1 MSFKVNREIISSD
14 EVIYD
19 GFQEQAIE
27 FDCILPD
34 YCPDIFKVLK
44 CIITPCIVSKN
55 ISENKIGY
63 ELVVKANIL
72 YQSENSNAVNCIEQ
86 KMVFSKSVDVGEEL
100 SGAEIRL
107 IPVVDYVNCR
117 AVNQRRLD
125 IRGAISVKI
134 TVTGERAEEVISDS
148 YGMNIQLKKEDV
160 SVVGKK
166 LIKEKQIS
174 VSDDI
179 DIGYGKPP
187 IKSIIRSDCIVS
199 SVDKKII
206 ANKVIVNGE
215 MRICFLYC
223 SDEENGNVLEKME
236 FTLPFSQ
243 IMDVDGVDDSYD
255 TTVSA
260 NILGCELSSK
270 QNSDGE
276 MKTVSV
282 ETDICLTAVAVRN
295 NSIRIVSDA
304 YSTTYPC
311 ECVKSECSVRTSP
324 EKCCEI
330 HIERI
335 TVKTDDN
342 NISSVYDA
350 WSKVKNSSVITD
362 TENGTI
368 NLAIKLANSVVAC
381 DNSGKNVV
389 LENEHTLEHKF
400 RCKDITD
407 KTTVIPD
414 VDVISVTYNIDDNG
428 NIELKCEVRICINI
442 RRIYKF
448 DAVTEI
454 KIDDTCE
461 KKQEDYALKM
471 YFADEGE
478 TLWDIAKKYSTSI
491 EAIMEEND
499 CPENCGKILLIPIV
513 S

>member
-19 GFQEQAIE
+19 GFQEQAVE

-34 YCPDIFKVLK
+34 YYPDIFKVLK
-44 CIITPCIVSKN
+44 CIMTPCIVSKN

-107 IPVVDYVNCR
+107 VPSVDYVNCR

-134 TVTGERAEEVISDS
+134 TVTGEKTEEVISDS

-174 VSDDI
+174 VSDNI
-179 DIGYGKPP
+179 DIGYGKPAV
-187 IKSIIRSDCIVS
+187 KSIIRSDCIIS

-215 MRICFLYC
+215 ARICFLYC
-223 SDEENGNVLEKME
+223 SAEENGNSLEKME

-243 IMDVDGVDDSYD
+243 IMDVDGIDDSYD

-260 NILGCELSSK
+260 NILGCELSPK
-270 QNSDGE
+270 ENSDGE
-276 MKTVSV
+276 MKTISAEV
-282 ETDICLTAVAVRN
+282 DICLVATAVRN

-311 ECVKSECSVRTSP
+311 ECVKSECCMRTSP
-324 EKCCEI
+324 ERCCEM
-330 HIERI
+330 HIEKI
-335 TVKTDDN
+335 TVRSDDN
-342 NISSVYDA
+342 NISSVCDA
-350 WSKVKNSSVITD
+350 WSRVKNSSVITD

-368 NLAIKLANSVVAC
+368 TLAVKLVNCVIAC
-381 DNSGKNVV
+381 DDSGKTVV

-414 VDVISVTYNIDDNG
+414 VDVVSVTFNIDDNR
-428 NIELKCEVRICINI
+428 NVELKCEVRICISV
-442 RRIYKF
+442 RRVYKF
-448 DAVTEI
+448 SAVSEI
-454 KIDDTCE
+454 KIDDSCRKE
-461 KKQEDYALKM
+461 QEEYALKM

>member
-19 GFQEQAIE
+19 GFQEQAVE

-34 YCPDIFKVLK
+34 YYPDIFKVLK
-44 CIITPCIVSKN
+44 CIMTPCIVSKN

-107 IPVVDYVNCR
+107 VPSVDYVNCR

-134 TVTGERAEEVISDS
+134 TVTGEKTEEVISDS

-174 VSDDI
+174 VSDNI
-179 DIGYGKPP
+179 DIGYGKPAV
-187 IKSIIRSDCIVS
+187 KSIIRSDCIIS

-215 MRICFLYC
+215 ARICFLYC
-223 SDEENGNVLEKME
+223 SAEENGSSLEKME

-243 IMDVDGVDDSYD
+243 IMDVDGIDESYD

-260 NILGCELSSK
+260 NILGCELSPK
-270 QNSDGE
+270 ENSDGE
-276 MKTVSV
+276 MKTISAEV
-282 ETDICLTAVAVRN
+282 DICLVATAVRN
-295 NSIRIVSDA
+295 NNIRIVSDA

-311 ECVKSECSVRTSP
+311 ECVKSECCMRTSP
-324 EKCCEI
+324 ERCCEM
-330 HIERI
+330 HIEKI
-335 TVKTDDN
+335 TVKSDDN
-342 NISSVYDA
+342 NISSVFDA
-350 WSKVKNSSVITD
+350 WSRVKNSSVITD

-368 NLAIKLANSVVAC
+368 TLAVKLVNCVIAC
-381 DNSGKNVV
+381 DDSGKTVV

-414 VDVISVTYNIDDNG
+414 VDIVSVTFNIDDNG
-428 NIELKCEVRICINI
+428 NVELKCEVRICISV
-442 RRIYKF
+442 RRVYKF
-448 DAVTEI
+448 SAVSEI
-454 KIDDTCE
+454 KIDDSCRKE
-461 KKQEDYALKM
+461 QEEYALKM